1 VLGENGQ
8 ASGLAEEE
16 AALARDWG
24 APRALAQALRAQG
37 LVLGGKPGLALLD
50 EAAEVIQDSPALLER
65 ARSITEL
72 GAALRRAN
80 QRAKARELL
89 QKGLDL
95 ANRCGA
101 RPLQERALAEL
112 VATGARPRRLSVSG
126 RDSLTPSEFRVAEL
140 ASGGQT
146 NREIAQRLFVTQKTV
161 ETHLGH
167 VFRKL
172 GLESRAQLALAL
184 EHSAQPT

>member
-1 VLGENGQ
+1 
-8 ASGLAEEE
+8 
-16 AALARDWG
+16 
-24 APRALAQALRAQG
+24 
-37 LVLGGKPGLALLD
+37 
-50 EAAEVIQDSPALLER
+50 VIQDSPALLER

-112 VATGARPRRLSVSG
+112 VATGARPRRLTVSG
-126 RDSLTPSEFRVAEL
+126 RDSLTPSELRVAEL
-140 ASGGQT
+140 ATEGQT

-184 EHSAQPT
+184 EQTAQPA